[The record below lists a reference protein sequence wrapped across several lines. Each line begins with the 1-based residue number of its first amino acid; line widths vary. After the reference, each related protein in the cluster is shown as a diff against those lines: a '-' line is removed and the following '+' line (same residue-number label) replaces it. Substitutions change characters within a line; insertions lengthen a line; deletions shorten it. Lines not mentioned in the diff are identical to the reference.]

1 MPALLD
7 TVLLWSRF
15 AAAAVTALLVGLS
28 VLAI

>member
-15 AAAAVTALLVGLS
+15 AAAAATALVVGLS
-28 VLAI
+28 ALAL